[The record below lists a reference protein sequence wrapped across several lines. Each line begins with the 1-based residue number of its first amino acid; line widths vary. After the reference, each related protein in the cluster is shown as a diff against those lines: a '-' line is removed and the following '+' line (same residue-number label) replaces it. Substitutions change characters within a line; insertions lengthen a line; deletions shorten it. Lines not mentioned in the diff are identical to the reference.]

1 MVIGSSPV
9 RCEFGL
15 KLMSFFENLLVY
27 ILVFPIFG
35 ILLLLFIP
43 SRKEKLLKIVAL
55 NFTGL
60 SFLVSLLL

>member
-9 RCEFGL
+9 KCEFSL
-15 KLMSFFENLLVY
+15 ELMSFFENLLVY

-35 ILLLLFIP
+35 ILLLLFVP
-43 SRKEKLLKIVAL
+43 SRKEKLLKIIAL

-60 SFLVSLLL
+60 SFLTSLLL